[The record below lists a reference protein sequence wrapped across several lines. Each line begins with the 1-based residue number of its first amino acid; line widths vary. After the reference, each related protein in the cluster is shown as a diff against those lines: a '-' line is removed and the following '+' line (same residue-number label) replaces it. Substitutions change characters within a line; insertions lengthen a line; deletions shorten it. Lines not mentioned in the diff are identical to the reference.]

1 MLTKKVLGGKLRCS
15 ILRAVTQSFVPPFLI
30 MRILGIDPGSETT
43 GWGVIEDDGRH
54 YRLVECG
61 AVRASAA
68 QKFPA
73 RLLRIANAL
82 EEIIQR
88 HNPDACAIEDGFL
101 ATNVKVTLK
110 LGQVRGVAMLVA
122 ERAALEVHEYSPRL
136 VKQTVV
142 GHGNAEK
149 FQVQQ
154 MVKTLL
160 SLQNVPEPHDAADAL
175 AVAICH
181 FHHARSA
188 ARLMTAKAGAAGS
201 SLNRSS
207 IRIPVRRR
215 ASR

>member
-1 MLTKKVLGGKLRCS
+1 
-15 ILRAVTQSFVPPFLI
+15 

-43 GWGVIEDDGRH
+43 GWGVIEGDRRG
-54 YRLVECG
+54 YALVDCG
-61 AVRASAA
+61 IVCASPK

-73 RLLRIANAL
+73 RLLRIADAL

-88 HNPDACAIEDGFL
+88 YKPDACAIEDGFL

-122 ERAALEVHEYSPRL
+122 ERAALEIHEYSPRL

-160 SLQNVPEPHDAADAL
+160 SLATAPEPNDVADAL

-181 FHHARSA
+181 FHHASSA
-188 ARLMTAKAGAAGS
+188 ARLGATQANAKLAS
-201 SLNRSS
+201 SGLNRRLVRQSA
-207 IRIPVRRR
+207 RRR
-215 ASR
+215 VFR

>member
-1 MLTKKVLGGKLRCS
+1 
-15 ILRAVTQSFVPPFLI
+15 

-43 GWGVIEDDGRH
+43 GWGVIEADGPG

-61 AVRASAA
+61 TIRASSA
-68 QKFPA
+68 QRFPA
-73 RLLRIANAL
+73 RLLKIADEL
-82 EEIIQR
+82 GEVIQL
-88 HNPDACAIEDGFL
+88 HQPEACAIEDGFL

-122 ERAALEVHEYSPRL
+122 ERAGLEIHEYSPRL

-160 SLQNVPEPHDAADAL
+160 SLACVPQPHDAADAL

-181 FHHARSA
+181 FHHASFGRRVLVAQSGAKITA
-188 ARLMTAKAGAAGS
+188 ADLT
-201 SLNRSS
+201 
-207 IRIPVRRR
+207 RRR
-215 ASR
+215 VSR

>member
-1 MLTKKVLGGKLRCS
+1 
-15 ILRAVTQSFVPPFLI
+15 

-43 GWGVIEDDGRH
+43 GWGVIEGDR
-54 YRLVECG
+54 RSSSLLECG
-61 AVRASAA
+61 TIRAAA
-68 QKFPA
+68 GQKFPL
-73 RLLRIANAL
+73 RLLKIANAL
-82 EEIIQR
+82 EDIIQR
-88 HNPDACAIEDGFL
+88 HQPEACALEDGFL

-122 ERAALEVHEYSPRL
+122 ERAGLDIHEYSPRL

-160 SLQNVPEPHDAADAL
+160 SLTAIPEPYDDADAL

-181 FHHARSA
+181 FHHASFANRIMASQTDLKATSA
-188 ARLMTAKAGAAGS
+188 KTASTKFVIS
-201 SLNRSS
+201 DLT
-207 IRIPVRRR
+207 RRR
-215 ASR
+215 VSR

>member
-1 MLTKKVLGGKLRCS
+1 
-15 ILRAVTQSFVPPFLI
+15 

-43 GWGVIEDDGRH
+43 GWGVIEGDGRR
-54 YRLVECG
+54 YGLVECG
-61 AVRASAA
+61 TVRALTS

-88 HNPDACAIEDGFL
+88 HQPDACAIEDGFL

-122 ERAALEVHEYSPRL
+122 ERAALEIHEYSPRL

-149 FQVQQ
+149 LQVQQ

-160 SLQNVPEPHDAADAL
+160 SLGSLPEPHDAADAL

-181 FHHARSA
+181 FHHACFAQRLLASQTGATPASPKLAGLNIRHSA
-188 ARLMTAKAGAAGS
+188 
-201 SLNRSS
+201 
-207 IRIPVRRR
+207 RRR
-215 ASR
+215 LSR

>member
-1 MLTKKVLGGKLRCS
+1 
-15 ILRAVTQSFVPPFLI
+15 

-43 GWGVIEDDGRH
+43 GWGVIEGDGRR
-54 YRLVECG
+54 YALVECG
-61 AVRASAA
+61 TVRAAVG

-88 HNPDACAIEDGFL
+88 HHPDACAIEDGFL

-122 ERAALEVHEYSPRL
+122 ERAALEIHEYSPRL

-160 SLQNVPEPHDAADAL
+160 SLRSVPEPHDAADAL

-181 FHHARSA
+181 FHHACFAQRILATQTGAKPITPNLTRNPARHSA
-188 ARLMTAKAGAAGS
+188 
-201 SLNRSS
+201 
-207 IRIPVRRR
+207 RRR

>member
-1 MLTKKVLGGKLRCS
+1 
-15 ILRAVTQSFVPPFLI
+15 
-30 MRILGIDPGSETT
+30 MRVLGIDPGTETT
-43 GWGVIEDDGRH
+43 GWGVIEDDGRS

-61 AVRASAA
+61 VVRASTG
-68 QKFPA
+68 QKLPA

-82 EEIIQR
+82 EEIISR
-88 HNPDACAIEDGFL
+88 HTPEACAIEDGFL

-122 ERAALEVHEYSPRL
+122 ERAALEIHEYSPRL

-160 SLQNVPEPHDAADAL
+160 SLASIPEPHDAADAL

-181 FHHARSA
+181 FHHAAFAQRVLVSQTGVKLPISA
-188 ARLMTAKAGAAGS
+188 LT
-201 SLNRSS
+201 
-207 IRIPVRRR
+207 RRR
-215 ASR
+215 AAR

>member
-1 MLTKKVLGGKLRCS
+1 
-15 ILRAVTQSFVPPFLI
+15 

-43 GWGVIEDDGRH
+43 GWGVIEGDGPRC
-54 YRLVECG
+54 RVVEFG
-61 AVRASAA
+61 TIRSTSSR
-68 QKFPA
+68 KFPA
-73 RLLRIANAL
+73 RLLAISNAL
-82 EEIIQR
+82 DEIIQR
-88 HNPDACAIEDGFL
+88 HQPDACAIEDGFL

-110 LGQVRGVAMLVA
+110 LGQVRGVAMLAA

-160 SLQNVPEPHDAADAL
+160 SLSEIPEPHDISDAL

-181 FHHARSA
+181 FHHAGFAQRVLASS
-188 ARLMTAKAGAAGS
+188 AGAK
-201 SLNRSS
+201 LS
-207 IRIPVRRR
+207 ISDLSRRR

>member
-1 MLTKKVLGGKLRCS
+1 
-15 ILRAVTQSFVPPFLI
+15 

-54 YRLVECG
+54 YRLLECG
-61 AVRASAA
+61 TIRALKA
-68 QKFPA
+68 QRFPA

-82 EEIIQR
+82 EAIIQR

-122 ERAALEVHEYSPRL
+122 ERAALQIHEYSPRL

-160 SLQNVPEPHDAADAL
+160 SLASVPEPHDAADAL

-188 ARLMTAKAGAAGS
+188 QRLMTAQAAAV
-201 SLNRSS
+201 LANPEVELS
-207 IRIPVRRR
+207 IRPPIRRR
-215 ASR
+215 ISR

>member
-1 MLTKKVLGGKLRCS
+1 
-15 ILRAVTQSFVPPFLI
+15 

-54 YRLVECG
+54 YRLLECG
-61 AVRASAA
+61 TIRALKA
-68 QKFPA
+68 QGFPA

-82 EEIIQR
+82 EAIIQR

-122 ERAALEVHEYSPRL
+122 ERAALQIHEYSPRL

-160 SLQNVPEPHDAADAL
+160 SLASIPEPHDAADAL

-188 ARLMTAKAGAAGS
+188 QRLMTAQSAALLANHEVG
-201 SLNRSS
+201 LS
-207 IRIPVRRR
+207 IRPPIRRR
-215 ASR
+215 ISR

>member
-1 MLTKKVLGGKLRCS
+1 
-15 ILRAVTQSFVPPFLI
+15 

-43 GWGVIEDDGRH
+43 GWGIIEGDGRR
-54 YRLVECG
+54 YSLVECG
-61 AVRASAA
+61 TVRASAG

-82 EEIIQR
+82 EEIIER
-88 HNPDACAIEDGFL
+88 HHPDACAIEDGFL

-122 ERAALEVHEYSPRL
+122 ERAALEIHEYSPRL

-160 SLQNVPEPHDAADAL
+160 SLQSVPEPHDAADAL

-181 FHHARSA
+181 FQHACFA
-188 ARLMTAKAGAAGS
+188 QRLLASQTGTKPTTPNLTRYTA
-201 SLNRSS
+201 
-207 IRIPVRRR
+207 RRR
-215 ASR
+215 VSR

>member
-1 MLTKKVLGGKLRCS
+1 
-15 ILRAVTQSFVPPFLI
+15 

-61 AVRASAA
+61 TVRASTA
-68 QKFPA
+68 QRFPA

-82 EEIIQR
+82 EEIIER
-88 HNPDACAIEDGFL
+88 LNPDACAIEDGFL

-160 SLQNVPEPHDAADAL
+160 SLASVPEPHDAADAL

-181 FHHARSA
+181 FHHAQSAQRLIA
-188 ARLMTAKAGAAGS
+188 ARPDAILATATLSRNSVRAT
-201 SLNRSS
+201 
-207 IRIPVRRR
+207 PRRR

>member
-1 MLTKKVLGGKLRCS
+1 
-15 ILRAVTQSFVPPFLI
+15 

-61 AVRASAA
+61 TVRASAA

-82 EEIIQR
+82 EEIIAR

-122 ERAALEVHEYSPRL
+122 ERAALQIHEYSPRL

-160 SLQNVPEPHDAADAL
+160 SLESVPEPHDAADAL

-188 ARLMTAKAGAAGS
+188 ERLMSAQTGTVLATANLS
-201 SLNRSS
+201 RNS
-207 IRIPVRRR
+207 IRVPSRRR

>member
-1 MLTKKVLGGKLRCS
+1 
-15 ILRAVTQSFVPPFLI
+15 

-43 GWGVIEDDGRH
+43 GWGVIEGDGRR
-54 YRLVECG
+54 YGLVECG
-61 AVRASAA
+61 TVRASAG

-73 RLLRIANAL
+73 RLLKIANVL
-82 EEIIQR
+82 EELIQR
-88 HNPDACAIEDGFL
+88 LNPDACAIEDGFL

-122 ERAALEVHEYSPRL
+122 ERAALEIHEYSPRL

-149 FQVQQ
+149 FQVQE

-160 SLQNVPEPHDAADAL
+160 SLKSVPEPYDAADAL

-181 FHHARSA
+181 FHHACFAQRVLVSQTGVKLA
-188 ARLMTAKAGAAGS
+188 TSNLT
-201 SLNRSS
+201 
-207 IRIPVRRR
+207 RRR
-215 ASR
+215 VFR

>member
-1 MLTKKVLGGKLRCS
+1 LFFNVESANL
-15 ILRAVTQSFVPPFLI
+15 FFLF

-43 GWGVIEDDGRH
+43 GWGVIEDDGRS

-61 AVRASAA
+61 AVRASTG

-82 EEIIQR
+82 EDIIQR
-88 HNPDACAIEDGFL
+88 HSPDACAIEDGFL

-122 ERAALEVHEYSPRL
+122 ERAALEIHEYSPRL

-149 FQVQQ
+149 LQVQQ

-160 SLQNVPEPHDAADAL
+160 SLANVPEPHDAADAL

-181 FHHARSA
+181 FHHARFAKRILATQAGAKSTIPNPSRNA
-188 ARLMTAKAGAAGS
+188 AR
-201 SLNRSS
+201 
-207 IRIPVRRR
+207 RRVFR
-215 ASR
+215 

>member
-1 MLTKKVLGGKLRCS
+1 
-15 ILRAVTQSFVPPFLI
+15 

-43 GWGVIEDDGRH
+43 GWGVIEDDGRQ

-88 HNPDACAIEDGFL
+88 HSPDACAIEDGFL

-160 SLQNVPEPHDAADAL
+160 CLATVPEPHDAADAL

-188 ARLMTAKAGAAGS
+188 ERLMSAAAAATLSPNLGR
-201 SLNRSS
+201 NS
-207 IRIPVRRR
+207 IRVPARRR
-215 ASR
+215 VSR

>member
-1 MLTKKVLGGKLRCS
+1 
-15 ILRAVTQSFVPPFLI
+15 

-43 GWGVIEDDGRH
+43 GWGVIEGDSRR
-54 YRLVECG
+54 YSLVECG
-61 AVRASAA
+61 AVRAAMG

-88 HNPDACAIEDGFL
+88 HHPDACAIEDGFL

-110 LGQVRGVAMLVA
+110 LGQVRGVAMLAA
-122 ERAALEVHEYSPRL
+122 ERAAIGIHEYSPRL

-160 SLQNVPEPHDAADAL
+160 ALTSIPEPHDAADAL

-181 FHHARSA
+181 FHHACFA
-188 ARLMTAKAGAAGS
+188 NRLASQTDSKMPGAKMAGTKLLIS
-201 SLNRSS
+201 DLT
-207 IRIPVRRR
+207 RRR
-215 ASR
+215 VSR

>member
-1 MLTKKVLGGKLRCS
+1 M
-15 ILRAVTQSFVPPFLI
+15 
-30 MRILGIDPGSETT
+30 MRVLGIDPGSETT
-43 GWGVIEDDGRH
+43 GWGVIEADGRS
-54 YRLVECG
+54 YRLLECG
-61 AVRASAA
+61 VVRALSG
-68 QKFPA
+68 QKFST
-73 RLLRIANAL
+73 RLLSIADAL

-88 HNPDACAIEDGFL
+88 HRPDACAIEDGFL

-122 ERAALEVHEYSPRL
+122 ERAAIEIHEYSPRL

-160 SLQNVPEPHDAADAL
+160 SLAAIPEPHDAADAL

-181 FHHARSA
+181 FHHAAFAKRVLASQAGVKLPISA
-188 ARLMTAKAGAAGS
+188 LT
-201 SLNRSS
+201 
-207 IRIPVRRR
+207 RRR

>member
-1 MLTKKVLGGKLRCS
+1 
-15 ILRAVTQSFVPPFLI
+15 

-43 GWGVIEDDGRH
+43 GWGIIEGDGRR
-54 YRLVECG
+54 YSLVECG
-61 AVRASAA
+61 AIRATAG
-68 QKFPA
+68 QRFPS
-73 RLLRIANAL
+73 RLLKIANAL
-82 EEIIQR
+82 DEIIQR
-88 HNPDACAIEDGFL
+88 HQPEACAIEDGFL

-122 ERAALEVHEYSPRL
+122 ERAALDIHEYSPRL

-160 SLQNVPEPHDAADAL
+160 SLTSVPEPHDAADAL

-181 FHHARSA
+181 FHHACFANRILASQTDTKMPGA
-188 ARLMTAKAGAAGS
+188 KMTGRKLLIS
-201 SLNRSS
+201 DLT
-207 IRIPVRRR
+207 RRR
-215 ASR
+215 VSR

>member
-1 MLTKKVLGGKLRCS
+1 LFAFGTTATLLAF
-15 ILRAVTQSFVPPFLI
+15 IF

-43 GWGVIEDDGRH
+43 GWGVIEGDGRR
-54 YRLVECG
+54 YDLVECG
-61 AVRASAA
+61 TVRARPG

-122 ERAALEVHEYSPRL
+122 ERAALEIHEYSPRL

-160 SLQNVPEPHDAADAL
+160 SLATVPEPHDAADAL

-181 FHHARSA
+181 FHHASSA
-188 ARLMTAKAGAAGS
+188 ERLAGAQVRLA
-201 SLNRSS
+201 
-207 IRIPVRRR
+207 IPGLGRQVRPTARRR
-215 ASR
+215 VFR

>member
-1 MLTKKVLGGKLRCS
+1 
-15 ILRAVTQSFVPPFLI
+15 

-43 GWGVIEDDGRH
+43 GWGVVEGDGRR
-54 YRLVECG
+54 YGLVECG
-61 AVRASAA
+61 IIRATAG

-73 RLLRIANAL
+73 RLLKIANTL

-88 HNPDACAIEDGFL
+88 HQPESCAIEDGFL

-122 ERAALEVHEYSPRL
+122 ERAALEIHEYSPRL

-160 SLQNVPEPHDAADAL
+160 SLTSLPEPHDAADAL

-181 FHHARSA
+181 FHHACFANRILASQPRSKMPGDKMA
-188 ARLMTAKAGAAGS
+188 DRKLLLSDLT
-201 SLNRSS
+201 
-207 IRIPVRRR
+207 RRR
-215 ASR
+215 VSR

>member
-1 MLTKKVLGGKLRCS
+1 
-15 ILRAVTQSFVPPFLI
+15 

-43 GWGVIEDDGRH
+43 GWGVIEGDGR
-54 YRLVECG
+54 RCGLVECG
-61 AVRASAA
+61 TVRALSG

-82 EEIIQR
+82 EEIIRR
-88 HNPDACAIEDGFL
+88 HRPDACAIEDGFL

-122 ERAALEVHEYSPRL
+122 ERAALEIHEYSPRL

-149 FQVQQ
+149 VQVQQ

-160 SLQNVPEPHDAADAL
+160 SLASVPEPHDAADAL

-181 FHHARSA
+181 FHHACFAQRLLASQTDAKLATPKGTILQVRS
-188 ARLMTAKAGAAGS
+188 
-201 SLNRSS
+201 
-207 IRIPVRRR
+207 PVRHPTRR
-215 ASR
+215 RISR